1 MTGGILTGEC
11 GNQSLHQSLSSNSNS
26 DSWCDTYRCPCL
38 MGGPLSGS
46 IKGDTHQLNH
56 TSELRDAAVKTL
68 AMINVL
74 NGSDDKNV
82 E

>member
-1 MTGGILTGEC
+1 
-11 GNQSLHQSLSSNSNS
+11 
-26 DSWCDTYRCPCL
+26 

>member
-1 MTGGILTGEC
+1 MAISLFINPCLLTLTLTAGVIPTVA
-11 GNQSLHQSLSSNSNS
+11 LA
-26 DSWCDTYRCPCL
+26 L